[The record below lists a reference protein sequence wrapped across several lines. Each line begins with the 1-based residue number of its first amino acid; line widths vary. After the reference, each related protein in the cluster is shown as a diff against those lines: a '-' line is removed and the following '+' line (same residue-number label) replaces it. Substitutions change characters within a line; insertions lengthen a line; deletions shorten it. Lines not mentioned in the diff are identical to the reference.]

1 MSLKYDNAKKLRKEK
16 KKWKTETPEEYEEM
30 EDTFLKERILH
41 RDPTIQGSVRVTA
54 GKVKNFKLEI
64 PRTTRPLTDRMKV
77 RIFDILKQDI
87 QNKKILDL
95 YAGAASFGLEAL
107 SRGAKHV
114 TFVEASKY
122 AYSTIQKNIEKTG
135 FTSQTEVIK
144 LKTEDFLF
152 KQTNSEIIETF
163 DIIFLDPPY
172 KLFNT
177 KKTFKMGNIINMAS
191 QLLPGVENPSTTN
204 FKGAL
209 ILKHPKRYPLD
220 NINIEQI
227 ELVESIQFGLN
238 TISFFIVS
246 SYTEK

>member
-1 MSLKYDNAKKLRKEK
+1 MSLKYDSAKKLRKEK
-16 KKWKTETPEEYEEM
+16 KKWKVETPEEYEDM

-41 RDPTIQGSVRVTA
+41 RDPTIKGFVRVTG

-64 PRTTRPLTDRMKV
+64 PKTTRPLTDRMKV

-95 YAGAASFGLEAL
+95 YAGAGSFGLEAL

-122 AYSTIQKNIEKTG
+122 AYHAIQKNIEKTG

-144 LKTEDFLF
+144 SKVEDFLF
-152 KQTNSEIIETF
+152 KKIATKPIETF

-177 KKTFKMGNIINMAS
+177 KKTFKMATTINSAS
-191 QLLPGVENPSTTN
+191 QLLPGIANPSTKS

-209 ILKHPKRYPLD
+209 ILKHPKRYPLRSID
-220 NINIEQI
+220 IKNM

-238 TISFFIVS
+238 SISFFIAKK
-246 SYTEK
+246 EIKI